1 LSDSND
7 YASVEG
13 KQADAD
19 KAQQEFLAPASRT
32 DFRKK
37 IKVIVNQISKTSGR
51 YEHEYAGAGPRQH
64 HWRVEKDDANQSIQ
78 WCPSS
83 LEAPT

>member
-13 KQADAD
+13 KQANAD

-32 DFRKK
+32 ESRKK
-37 IKVIVNQISKTSGR
+37 IKVIVNQMSKMSGR
-51 YEHEYAGAGPRQH
+51 YEHE
-64 HWRVEKDDANQSIQ
+64 
-78 WCPSS
+78 
-83 LEAPT
+83 